1 MLISTSMNFIVSH
14 VFREGNECA
23 DMLANVGLTSNA
35 LTVWLDLPDCIR
47 GPFGRNKLGMPNFR
61 FVN

>member
-1 MLISTSMNFIVSH
+1 MNFIVSH